1 MGRLV
6 YTAIASLD
14 GYTVDADGDCSWAAP
29 DEEVRAAVNDLLRD
43 VGTHLHGRRIYEVMA
58 AWETAGD
65 DEDDEPVIRD
75 FAPLWR
81 RAARVVYST
90 TLDPV
95 AFAAQAGPRPHLE
108 PVFDPAVVRAQVEV
122 ADHVVGIGGPGPE
135 RSGRAGW
142 ARTGHRPGRPR
153 PPRPSTSAPVPTA
166 SSDSGQEGAGA
177 GRRAES
183 AAAGSPP
190 SVTVS
195 VATCSVRGCSPTGS
209 SCCTTARWSS
219 RVSRCRSSATPGPL
233 HPNAVGGGTQPR
245 DHDPGPQDAF
255 SPEEKRVTA

>member
-1 MGRLV
+1 VGRLI

-65 DEDDEPVIRD
+65 DEDDEDDEPVIRD

-81 RAARVVYST
+81 RAAKVVYST

-122 ADHVVGIGGPGPE
+122 ADHVVGIGGPTLAAHALH
-135 RSGRAGW
+135 AGIVDELQLVV
-142 ARTGHRPGRPR
+142 
-153 PPRPSTSAPVPTA
+153 VPT
-166 SSDSGQEGAGA
+166 
-177 GRRAES
+177 
-183 AAAGSPP
+183 
-190 SVTVS
+190 V
-195 VATCSVRGCSPTGS
+195 
-209 SCCTTARWSS
+209 
-219 RVSRCRSSATPGPL
+219 
-233 HPNAVGGGTQPR
+233 VGGGTAYLPDGVR
-245 DHDPGPQDAF
+245 LGLRLIDERRFAGGAVLLRYATG
-255 SPEEKRVTA
+255 S

>member
-81 RAARVVYST
+81 RAAKVVYST

-122 ADHVVGIGGPGPE
+122 ADHVVGIGGPTLAAHALH
-135 RSGRAGW
+135 AGIVDELQLVV
-142 ARTGHRPGRPR
+142 
-153 PPRPSTSAPVPTA
+153 VPT
-166 SSDSGQEGAGA
+166 
-177 GRRAES
+177 
-183 AAAGSPP
+183 
-190 SVTVS
+190 V
-195 VATCSVRGCSPTGS
+195 
-209 SCCTTARWSS
+209 
-219 RVSRCRSSATPGPL
+219 
-233 HPNAVGGGTQPR
+233 VGGGTAYLPDGVR
-245 DHDPGPQDAF
+245 LGLRLIDERRFAGGAVLLRYATG
-255 SPEEKRVTA
+255 S

>member
-1 MGRLV
+1 MGRLI

-65 DEDDEPVIRD
+65 DEDDEDDEPVIRD

-81 RAARVVYST
+81 RAAKVVYST

-122 ADHVVGIGGPGPE
+122 ADHVVGIGGPTLAAHALH
-135 RSGRAGW
+135 AGIVDELQLVV
-142 ARTGHRPGRPR
+142 
-153 PPRPSTSAPVPTA
+153 VPT
-166 SSDSGQEGAGA
+166 
-177 GRRAES
+177 
-183 AAAGSPP
+183 
-190 SVTVS
+190 V
-195 VATCSVRGCSPTGS
+195 
-209 SCCTTARWSS
+209 
-219 RVSRCRSSATPGPL
+219 
-233 HPNAVGGGTQPR
+233 VGGGTAYLPDGVR
-245 DHDPGPQDAF
+245 LGLRLIDERRFAGGAVLLRYATG
-255 SPEEKRVTA
+255 S